1 MTFTVT
7 PSKIT
12 TEVVSVPFDFS
23 SQLTNGETIT
33 SQAVTVSVFQGEDAN
48 PSALLSG
55 SASVSGTV
63 VSQLITGGVAGVV
76 YLLDCGIS
84 TSLSQ
89 ELIMQT
95 YLAVTTSN
103 PF

>member
-12 TEVVSVPFDFS
+12 TEVVSVPFDFA
-23 SQLTNGETIT
+23 SQLADGETIT
-33 SQAVTVSVFQGEDAN
+33 SQEVTVTVFQGEDAN
-48 PSALLSG
+48 PSAILSG
-55 SASVSGTV
+55 AASVSGTV
-63 VSQLITGGVAGVV
+63 VSQLITGGTAGVV
-76 YLLDCGIS
+76 YLLSCGIA

-89 ELIMQT
+89 NLIMQT
-95 YLAVTTSN
+95 YLAVTSVN